1 MVDDKMNAKKWVYL
15 LVVISVLGCAPIH
28 DSYYWNVIS
37 KYEAEPNCC
46 ASISE
51 FVFEKAQKGDSKS
64 FDLVGGKSPAY
75 QFGTGKSYF
84 KAFLL
89 PQKGY
94 PYKFRIS
101 SYQVGDSY
109 RPYVF
114 FPHILTLDEN
124 FRVKRS
130 TDPKTF
136 RFKTSGM
143 IERIKNPHTLKYKLE
158 GEICFTEENSA
169 EKYLIVLTT
178 EELILATTPLS
189 VKQAKGLPYY
199 QPRDAMDA
207 AFLLTL
213 GLIWMNLSKEEVMM
227 VEHSPSGRIHVSLI
241 PLDQ

>member
-1 MVDDKMNAKKWVYL
+1 VGDKMNAKKWIYL
-15 LVVISVLGCAPIH
+15 LLVILFFGCASIH

-37 KYEAEPNCC
+37 KYEAELNCC
-46 ASISE
+46 TSISE
-51 FVFEKAQKGDSKS
+51 FVFEKAQIGYSKS

-75 QFGTGKSYF
+75 QFETGKSYF

-89 PQKGY
+89 PQKDC
-94 PYKFRIS
+94 PYKVRIL

-124 FRVKRS
+124 FTVIRS
-130 TDPKTF
+130 TDPQTF

-158 GEICFTEENSA
+158 GKICFTEKNSA

-189 VKQAKGLPYY
+189 VKQTKGLPYHH
-199 QPRDAMDA
+199 PRDAMDA
-207 AFLLTL
+207 VFLLTL
-213 GLIWMNLSKEEVMM
+213 GLIWMNLSKEVVMM
-227 VEHSPSGRIHVSLI
+227 AEHSPSGRIRVSLI
-241 PLDQ
+241 ASDR